1 MEDNRKITKEEAEN
15 FKNDYDLDLFMEVSV
30 KTGYNITEIFV
41 EAAKLLY
48 NNYEKYKRDKVKDYE
63 KLNEQKKIK
72 EENTQD
78 GNKCLFI

>member
-1 MEDNRKITKEEAEN
+1 MEENREITEEEAEN
-15 FKNDYDLDLFMEVSV
+15 FKNHYDLDLFMEVSV
-30 KTGYNITEIFV
+30 RTGENITEIFV

-48 NNYEKYKRDKVKDYE
+48 NKYEKNKRDKVKDYE

>member
-1 MEDNRKITKEEAEN
+1 MEEKRKITKEEGEK

-63 KLNEQKKIK
+63 KLNKQKKIK
-72 EENTQD
+72 EKKTQD
-78 GNKCLFI
+78 GSKCLFI